1 MPFKGVETTLRI
13 LRLEKLEAPIIPYRD
28 SISLLSYLSG
38 EKVMAFSVSS
48 RINFLQEREKEVEF
62 LDRSRGEIRPG
73 DWQK

>member
-13 LRLEKLEAPIIPYRD
+13 LRLEKLEAPIIPY